1 MARRVNPKRELEK
14 LKIQQRDLAAAVK
27 KAETRLHISLG
38 KLVCETRAD
47 AIPEDHL
54 RSILELAAARGAPE
68 TLRLLGANEVKP
80 ASQKTP
86 AAGSA
91 PAASV
96 GE

>member
-14 LKIQQRDLAAAVK
+14 LKGQQRDLAAAVK

-47 AIPEDHL
+47 SIPEDQL
-54 RSILELAAARGAPE
+54 RALLETAAAHGGAE
-68 TLRLLGANEVKP
+68 TLRLLRANEVKP
-80 ASQKTP
+80 AAQKKQ
-86 AAGSA
+86 AVDSA
-91 PAASV
+91 PAALR